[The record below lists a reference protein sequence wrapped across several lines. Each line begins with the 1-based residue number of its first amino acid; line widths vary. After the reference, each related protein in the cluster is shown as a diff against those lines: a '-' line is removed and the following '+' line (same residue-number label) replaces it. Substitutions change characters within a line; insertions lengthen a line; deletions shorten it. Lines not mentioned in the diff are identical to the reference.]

1 MTNITP
7 MEIAIKQAQKGYTND
22 EVPIGAVVVG
32 SDGKVISK
40 AYNKREKSQNA
51 LLHAEIIAID
61 KACKKLNSWRLDN
74 CSIYVT
80 LMPCPM
86 CAGAI
91 LNARIKTLYV
101 GALATNDCQNLCEKI
116 LSDGVRLNHTTNIV
130 FMLDDRCKNLIQNY
144 FKDKRKEK

>member
-116 LSDGVRLNHTTNIV
+116 LSDGVRLNHKTNIV

>member
-7 MEIAIKQAQKGYTND
+7 MEIAIKEAKVGYTND
-22 EVPIGAVVVG
+22 EVPIGAVIVNRN
-32 SDGKVISK
+32 GKVISK
-40 AYNKREKSQNA
+40 AHNKREKSQNA

-61 KACKKLNSWRLDN
+61 KACKKLHSWRLDD
-74 CSIYVT
+74 CSMYVT

-116 LSDGVRLNHTTNIV
+116 LSDTLRLNHKTDIV